1 MVLYMDV
8 LDLQMP
14 DVVICQVAGGIIVTV
29 KWGWVMLGEADAIQ
43 KLVKEQCFMRGI
55 VESDVFGII

>member
-14 DVVICQVAGGIIVTV
+14 DIVICQVAGDIIVAV
-29 KWGWVMLGEADAIQ
+29 KWGWVMLGEANAI
-43 KLVKEQCFMRGI
+43 
-55 VESDVFGII
+55 